1 MYKKYVK
8 DGYIIGLGAGEEI
21 SREEYGRILAAINS
35 RPAAPDGCYYALKE
49 NLEWELKDI
58 PESLSADEEVMD

>member
-21 SREEYGRILAAINS
+21 SQQEYEDILKVINN
-35 RPAAPDGCYYALKE
+35 RPQAPDGCYYALKE
-49 NLEWELKDI
+49 NLEWELKEI
-58 PESLSADEEVMD
+58 PESLSIDEEVMD

>member
-1 MYKKYVK
+1 MYKKYVSN
-8 DGYIIGLGAGEEI
+8 GYIIGLGAGEEI

-49 NLEWELKDI
+49 NLEWQLTEL
-58 PESLSADEEVMD
+58 PEIQNTDEEEI

>member
-8 DGYIIGLGAGEEI
+8 GGYIIGIGAGEEI
-21 SREEYGRILAAINS
+21 SKEEYDTILAAINN